1 MSTPADGFYEVTVT
15 LDSGGE
21 AVWPVRVHA
30 GHVFT
35 ARGREILVSACRD
48 FVSTP
53 LSIAMYLWPG
63 YVQAE
68 YERMAS
74 RLKELEAVAT
84 DPNALWANWLR
95 GTVRLPAGIGD
106 IRQSEERAKR
116 MGEAVDL
123 AIKTL
128 EMVKTNVEHEIR
140 HREVMGRSANQWPDV
155 LTGWVSGGGVISA
168 IESLNAAK
176 KGQV

>member
-1 MSTPADGFYEVTVT
+1 MSTPTDGFYEATVA

-35 ARGREILVSACRD
+35 ARGREIRVSACRD

-53 LSIAMYLWPG
+53 LSIAMYLWPD

-74 RLKELEAVAT
+74 RLKELEAVT
-84 DPNALWANWLR
+84 KDPQALWTNWLR
-95 GTVRLPAGIGD
+95 GTVQLPAGIGD
-106 IRQSEERAKR
+106 IRQSGERAKR

-123 AIKTL
+123 AIQTL
-128 EMVKTNVEHEIR
+128 EMVKSNVEHEIR
-140 HREVMGRSANQWPDV
+140 QRELVGRSANQWPDV
-155 LTGWVSGGGVISA
+155 LNGWVSGGGIIAVLEA
-168 IESLNAAK
+168 LNAAK
-176 KGQV
+176 KGEA